1 MGFEFN
7 EFADSYLAK
16 LRQALDELPRD
27 ALMAFWQQVETTRS
41 EGGSVH
47 FIGNGGSGATAS
59 HSAGDWSKELSLRT
73 ISHTDSASAMTAW
86 ANDTEYSNVFVGQ
99 LSTFVRK
106 GDLVVGYSG
115 SGNSE
120 NVVNGIH
127 YANDCGCRTTAITG
141 DLNGMGGG
149 KLAQAADVAVIAP
162 ANSMEMIEDIQLI
175 VNHIIK
181 EAVKAHHGP

>member
-1 MGFEFN
+1 
-7 EFADSYLAK
+7 
-16 LRQALDELPRD
+16 
-27 ALMAFWQQVETTRS
+27 
-41 EGGSVH
+41 
-47 FIGNGGSGATAS
+47 
-59 HSAGDWSKELSLRT
+59 
-73 ISHTDSASAMTAW
+73 MTAW

-127 YANDCGCRTTAITG
+127 FANDCGCRTAAITG
-141 DLNGMGGG
+141 DLDGMGGG
-149 KLAQAADVAVIAP
+149 KLAQAADIAVVAP
-162 ANSMEMIEDIQLI
+162 TNSMEMIEDIQLI

-181 EAVKAHHGP
+181 EAVKAHHGL